1 MLAGQSGEAPWAGLP
16 GLNWHATKNYIKG
29 VGETGII
36 LTATAIANAVEDT
49 LARGASRLTRCAADG
64 CARLSTAPGDGE
76 AQEGTLM
83 ERSRLIWI
91 GVFVGSAVGGY
102 VPALWG
108 AGMLSFSSVIGS
120 AIGGVAGIWL
130 GYRLGE

>member
-1 MLAGQSGEAPWAGLP
+1 
-16 GLNWHATKNYIKG
+16 
-29 VGETGII
+29 
-36 LTATAIANAVEDT
+36 
-49 LARGASRLTRCAADG
+49 
-64 CARLSTAPGDGE
+64 
-76 AQEGTLM
+76 M

-91 GVFVGSAVGGY
+91 GLFVGSAIGGY

-108 AGMLSFSSVIGS
+108 AGILSFSSVIGS

>member
-1 MLAGQSGEAPWAGLP
+1 MP
-16 GLNWHATKNYIKG
+16 
-29 VGETGII
+29 
-36 LTATAIANAVEDT
+36 LT
-49 LARGASRLTRCAADG
+49 
-64 CARLSTAPGDGE
+64 CARVLALLRAGGV
-76 AQEGTLM
+76 AREGTLM

-91 GVFVGSAVGGY
+91 GLFVGSAVGGY

>member
-1 MLAGQSGEAPWAGLP
+1 MLAGQPGEARWAGFP
-16 GLNWHATKNYIKG
+16 GLNWHAAKNYIKG
-29 VGETGII
+29 VGESG
-36 LTATAIANAVEDT
+36 
-49 LARGASRLTRCAADG
+49 G
-64 CARLSTAPGDGE
+64 
-76 AQEGTLM
+76 GTLM

-91 GVFVGSAVGGY
+91 GLFVGSAVGGY

-120 AIGGVAGIWL
+120 AIGGVTGIWL

>member
-1 MLAGQSGEAPWAGLP
+1 MGARVLALLRAAG
-16 GLNWHATKNYIKG
+16 K
-29 VGETGII
+29 
-36 LTATAIANAVEDT
+36 
-49 LARGASRLTRCAADG
+49 RG
-64 CARLSTAPGDGE
+64 
-76 AQEGTLM
+76 EGTLM

-91 GVFVGSAVGGY
+91 GLFVGSAVGGY

-120 AIGGVAGIWL
+120 AIGGGAGIWL

>member
-1 MLAGQSGEAPWAGLP
+1 MARYDLIVIGGGLAGAALARAMAAGGARVLVLERELRFRDRVRGEGMHPWGVAVDEVPLTGARILAAAPGGGEA
-16 GLNWHATKNYIKG
+16 
-29 VGETGII
+29 
-36 LTATAIANAVEDT
+36 
-49 LARGASRLTRCAADG
+49 R
-64 CARLSTAPGDGE
+64 
-76 AQEGTLM
+76 EGTLM

-91 GVFVGSAVGGY
+91 GLFVGSAVGGY

>member
-1 MLAGQSGEAPWAGLP
+1 
-16 GLNWHATKNYIKG
+16 LNWHAAKNYIKG
-29 VGETGII
+29 VGESSII
-36 LTATAIANAVEDT
+36 PTAAAIANAVEDA
-49 LARGASRLTRCAADG
+49 LAPWGVEVDEVPLTGARVYSA
-64 CARLSTAPGDGE
+64 APGGGE
-76 AQEGTLM
+76 AREGTLM

-91 GVFVGSAVGGY
+91 GLFVGSAVGGY

-120 AIGGVAGIWL
+120 AIGGGAGIWL